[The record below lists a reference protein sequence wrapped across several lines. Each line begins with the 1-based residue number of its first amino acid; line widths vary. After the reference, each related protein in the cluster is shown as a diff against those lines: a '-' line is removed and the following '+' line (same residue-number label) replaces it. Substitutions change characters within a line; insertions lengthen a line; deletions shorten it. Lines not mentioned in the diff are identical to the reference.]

1 MTPAKGGLLSAVVTG
16 AACSD
21 WIVAQCARSMWVA
34 VVSPLLVAAGL
45 AIAADYK
52 PAVAQPG
59 KNVMWVPTPD
69 ALVERMLDLAK
80 VGANDTVIDLG
91 SGDGR
96 IVILAARRGA
106 KALGIEYDAK
116 LVEYAKAAAAK
127 AGVADR
133 AHFTQAD
140 LFSSDIS
147 QATVV
152 TLFLGAQL
160 NRKLMPRLLGLKPGV
175 RIVSNTHAV
184 GDWPADL
191 IVTANHDRSVYYRTA
206 LLWIVPAKVAGV
218 WRFADSSVTFT
229 QRYQRVSGSIT
240 MQGKFA
246 PVTGATLRGDHI
258 SFSAGAVQY
267 SGTVSGNTIAG
278 SVTSGVASR
287 AWRATRAQ

>member
-1 MTPAKGGLLSAVVTG
+1 
-16 AACSD
+16 
-21 WIVAQCARSMWVA
+21 MWVA
-34 VVSPLLVAAGL
+34 VVSPLLVTAGL
-45 AIAADYK
+45 ANAADYK
-52 PAVAQPG
+52 PDVTQPG
-59 KNVMWVPTPD
+59 KDVMWVPTPD

-96 IVILAARRGA
+96 IVIMAAKRGA

-140 LFSSDIS
+140 LFASDIS

-184 GDWPADL
+184 GDWPADVT
-191 IVTANHDRSVYYRTA
+191 ITANHDRSVYYRTA

-218 WRFADSSVTFT
+218 WRFAHGSVTFT
-229 QRYQRVSGSIT
+229 QRYQRVSGSVT
-240 MQGKFA
+240 LQGKYA
-246 PVTGATLRGDHI
+246 SVTGATLRGDHI
-258 SFSAGAVQY
+258 SFSTGGVQY
-267 SGTVSGNTIAG
+267 AGTVSGNTIAG
-278 SVTSGVASR
+278 SAVSGGASR
-287 AWRATRAQ
+287 TWRATRAQ